1 MSLDLRLL
9 DFLRE
14 ESRGAC
20 CGELFAEEPDG
31 PALDITVLP
40 VEAFVEVVPGRRRLE
55 LRCSSVVSGVSVEV
69 ALRLRAVGGAVAG
82 VAVI

>member
-1 MSLDLRLL
+1 MSLDLRRL
-9 DFLRE
+9 DFFRE

-55 LRCSSVVSGVSVEV
+55 LRCSRVTSGVSLEV
-69 ALRLRAVGGAVAG
+69 ALRLRAAGGAADG
-82 VAVI
+82 VAVV